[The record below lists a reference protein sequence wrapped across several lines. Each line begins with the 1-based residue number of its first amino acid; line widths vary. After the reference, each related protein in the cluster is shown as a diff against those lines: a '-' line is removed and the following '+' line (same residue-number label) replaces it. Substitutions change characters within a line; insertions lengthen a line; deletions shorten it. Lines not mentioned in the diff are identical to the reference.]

1 MTNTVTGSVTETAA
15 RRPGRPRDESID
27 AAILDATIDELIERG
42 YPALSIE
49 AIAVRA
55 GVAKTTVYRRW
66 PNLDDLV
73 LQAMRSVELGGEDR
87 DAPPGSVREELLFLL
102 DRMRRTW
109 ADPRYSALM
118 RRAAADGTASPEIY
132 RSFRD
137 RLIIP
142 RLAQLHTVLRRGVE
156 EGLIRPGVDL
166 EWVRQAM
173 TSPILA
179 VALTHK
185 DRVTRAQLAFTIDT
199 VLAGLAP

>member
-1 MTNTVTGSVTETAA
+1 MTDVAA

-42 YPALSIE
+42 YLALSIE
-49 AIAVRA
+49 GIAARA

-66 PNLDDLV
+66 PSLDDLV
-73 LQAMRSVELGGEDR
+73 LQAMRSVEGGGDDR
-87 DAPPGSVREELLFLL
+87 EAPPGSVRDELLFLL

-109 ADPRYSALM
+109 ADPRYAALM
-118 RRAAADGTASPEIY
+118 RRAAADGTSRPEIY
-132 RSFRD
+132 GSFRD
-137 RLIIP
+137 RLINP
-142 RLAQLHTVLRRGVE
+142 RLAQMHQVLRRGVK

-173 TSPILA
+173 ASPILA
-179 VALTHK
+179 LSLTHK
-185 DRVTRAQLAFTIDT
+185 ERVTRAQLEFTIDT

>member
-1 MTNTVTGSVTETAA
+1 MTDVA
-15 RRPGRPRDESID
+15 RRPGRPRDEAIN

-42 YPALSIE
+42 YPALSVE

-73 LQAMRSVELGGEDR
+73 LQAMRSVQLGGEVR
-87 DAPPGSVREELLFLL
+87 EPPPGSVRDELLFRL

-109 ADPRYSALM
+109 ADPRYAALM
-118 RRAAADGTASPEIY
+118 RRAAADGTAAPEIY
-132 RSFRD
+132 RAFRE
-137 RLIIP
+137 RLVKP
-142 RLAQLHTVLRRGVE
+142 QLEQMHQVLRRGIE
-156 EGLIRPGVDL
+156 EGLIRPDVDL

-173 TSPILA
+173 ASPILA
-179 VALTHK
+179 LTLTHK
-185 DRVTRAQLAFTIDT
+185 ERVTRAQLAFTIDT